1 MTVKELIIKL
11 LEDPMDAEVGLFL
24 IEEHISKYDGYL
36 VDGYHFGIEDVDCW
50 KDGVHINFIDWG
62 KCYKE

>member
-11 LEDPMDAEVGLFL
+11 LEAPMDAEVGLFL
-24 IEEHISKYDGYL
+24 IEEHINEYDGYL
-36 VDGYHFGIEDVDCW
+36 VDGYHFDIEDVHCW
-50 KDGVHINFIDWG
+50 KNGVDINFIDWG